1 MIRSSFRAKNAA
13 RWLAALTCLVGNLS
27 AAAQIKEV
35 PVQFAKGKS
44 SATIKATLKGDETI
58 DYKVTAAAGQNMVA
72 KLKPSNRSMY
82 FNVLSP
88 GSEEAIFIGSSA
100 GDKFEAPLTASGTY
114 TIRAYLM
121 RNAAR
126 RKETSRYTL
135 DIAITGAAKPV
146 ATAAASFAATP
157 AVAGKGFDSKLQL
170 QGISF
175 RVTSSNESSINKL
188 RIVPA
193 GLQID
198 NSPIEREIDGTVTG
212 AEVADLNV
220 DGSPEIYVYIR
231 SAGSGSYGSLVAF
244 SANKCKSLSQINLP
258 ELAPGSSAAKGYM
271 GHDEFAVVENILARR
286 FPIYK
291 DGDTNAKATG
301 GMRQLQYK
309 LHPGE
314 AMWQLKVDRMT
325 EF

>member
-1 MIRSSFRAKNAA
+1 MNRNWIGRLFGAA
-13 RWLAALTCLVGNLS
+13 CLTAAALVM
-27 AAAQIKEV
+27 APAVAQIKEV
-35 PVQFAKGKS
+35 PVHFAKGKS

-58 DYKVTAAAGQNMVA
+58 DYKVTASAGQNMVV

-82 FNVLSP
+82 FNVLPP
-88 GSEEAIFIGSSA
+88 GSEEAIFVGSSA
-100 GDKFEAPLTASGTY
+100 GDKFEGALPTNGTY

-126 RKETSRYTL
+126 RKETSKYTL
-135 DIAITGAAKPV
+135 DIAISGAPQ
-146 ATAAASFAATP
+146 AAATTP
-157 AVAGKGFDSKLQL
+157 APATSGKGFDSTLKL
-170 QGISF
+170 QGITF
-175 RVTSSNESSINKL
+175 RVTATNEGSINKL
-188 RIVPA
+188 RIVPS
-193 GLQID
+193 GLAID
-198 NSPIEREIDGTVTG
+198 NSPMEAEIDGTVTG

-220 DGSPEIYVYIR
+220 DGSPEVYVYVR
-231 SAGSGSYGSLVAF
+231 SAGSGSYGSLVAY
-244 SANKCKSLSQINLP
+244 SANKRKSLSQIGLP
-258 ELAPGSSAAKGYM
+258 ELTPAAAKGYM

-291 DGDTNAKATG
+291 DGDINAKPTG

-314 AMWQLKVDRMT
+314 ASWQLKVDRTT